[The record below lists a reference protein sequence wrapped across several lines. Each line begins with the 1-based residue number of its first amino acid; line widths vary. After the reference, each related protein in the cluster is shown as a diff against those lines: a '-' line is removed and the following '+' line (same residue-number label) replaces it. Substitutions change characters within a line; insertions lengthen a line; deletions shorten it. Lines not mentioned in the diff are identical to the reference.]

1 LIASRL
7 LAVARLIGCA
17 ICTLHGAVMCVVAFP
32 RMSTAA
38 RMAYV
43 GKFSRRMLAVLGIG
57 FSVSGSAP
65 KGGALLVSNHVSWLD
80 ILVMNAVHPTRFVSK
95 SDVRKW
101 PLLGWMV
108 ACGGTLF
115 IERERPRDALRVVHL
130 IAEALSAGDQVS
142 VFPEGTTTD
151 GLGVLPFHANLL
163 QAAIVTATPVQP
175 LALRYRDEAAAVSTA
190 AAYIGDTTL
199 MESLWAVVCA
209 RGLHA
214 DLRWL
219 PSHPSADRERRVLA
233 AELRDRIAEA
243 LPSPRRPTDR

>member
-1 LIASRL
+1 LIARWPV
-7 LAVARLIGCA
+7 ATARLIGCV
-17 ICTLHGAVMCVVAFP
+17 IFTLHGAVMCIVAFP
-32 RMSTAA
+32 RMPAAA

-57 FSVSGSAP
+57 VSVSGSAP
-65 KGGALLVSNHVSWLD
+65 QGGALLVSNHVSWLD

-95 SDVRKW
+95 SDVRAW

-108 ACGGTLF
+108 ECGGTLF

-130 IAEALSAGDQVS
+130 IAEALTSGDQVS
-142 VFPEGTTTD
+142 VFPEGTTSD
-151 GLGVLPFHANLL
+151 GRGVLPFHANLL
-163 QAAIVTATPVQP
+163 QAAIVTKTPVQP
-175 LALRYRDEAAAVSTA
+175 LVLRYRDAMDSVSAA

-199 MESLWAVVCA
+199 IESLWAIVCA

-219 PSHPSADRERRVLA
+219 PDHPSANRERRLLA
-233 AELRDRIAEA
+233 AELRDLIAVA
-243 LPSPRRPTDR
+243 LDTLASH